1 MLARF
6 QHHTM
11 LYNSE
16 RGQLTPAGL
25 AGKRIGVRSYS
36 QTTAGWVGGI
46 LQNDY
51 GADLSA
57 VQWLTFEDGHVAEA
71 KDPPGVI
78 RADKGKDITQMLIAG
93 ELDAARYGAA
103 MPDDPR
109 LQSVIANPEAEAKAW
124 FAKHGLVPV
133 NHLVVVTDALARAK
147 PDAVAELY
155 RLLEAGWIAAGR
167 VAATPFGRDANRPC
181 LDLLISYCL
190 QQKLISRPLIV
201 EELW

>member
-1 MLARF
+1 
-6 QHHTM
+6 
-11 LYNSE
+11 
-16 RGQLTPAGL
+16 
-25 AGKRIGVRSYS
+25 
-36 QTTAGWVGGI
+36 
-46 LQNDY
+46 
-51 GADLSA
+51 
-57 VQWLTFEDGHVAEA
+57 
-71 KDPPGVI
+71 
-78 RADKGKDITQMLIAG
+78 
-93 ELDAARYGAA
+93 

-133 NHLVVVTDALARAK
+133 NHMVVVTDALARAK

-155 RLLEAGWIAAGR
+155 RMLEAGWIAAGR